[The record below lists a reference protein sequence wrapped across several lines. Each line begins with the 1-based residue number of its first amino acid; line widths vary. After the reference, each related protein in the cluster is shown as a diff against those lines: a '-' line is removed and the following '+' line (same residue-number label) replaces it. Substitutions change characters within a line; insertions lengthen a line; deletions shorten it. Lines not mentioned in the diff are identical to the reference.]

1 MSHRQWTEC
10 SKQHNLRDK
19 HTLEAHVHI
28 WPVGTRWQPYTSEQG
43 HCLVS
48 SASLHGVWSDLLNWM
63 NLVCYHI
70 VRRFWGR
77 KLWFCLKSMI
87 LQFKFCDFVQKQPC
101 PVQGRTFPRVKFCK
115 FGWITKIANFK
126 PWESFMWYSSLCSGC
141 CGVGRLPS
149 SMFFIPFSYPMYC
162 FPRVLLSCWPPTRV
176 APY

>member
-1 MSHRQWTEC
+1 MCIFGQLAPDGSHAHL
-10 SKQHNLRDK
+10 SKGIAQCHL
-19 HTLEAHVHI
+19 H
-28 WPVGTRWQPYTSEQG
+28 
-43 HCLVS
+43 
-48 SASLHGVWSDLLNWM
+48 SLHGVWSDLLNWM

-87 LQFKFCDFVQKQPC
+87 LQFKFCDSVQKQPC

-126 PWESFMWYSSLCSGC
+126 PCESFMWCGSLCSGC

-149 SMFFIPFSYPMYC
+149 SMFFTPFSYPMYC

-176 APY
+176 APYWLLSSCLHCRFCLPGPVSTTV